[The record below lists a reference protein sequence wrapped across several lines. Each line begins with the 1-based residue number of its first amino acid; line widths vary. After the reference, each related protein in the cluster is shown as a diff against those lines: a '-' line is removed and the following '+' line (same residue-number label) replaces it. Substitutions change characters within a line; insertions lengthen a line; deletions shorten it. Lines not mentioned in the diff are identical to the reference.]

1 MVAAA
6 ARRRRRRAVG
16 RGRRDAR
23 APADRAHPPSHGTDS
38 AAERRR
44 RRRLASTDDPAPAP
58 AVEDP
63 AAHRARPTS
72 PPTRPPRRPLGARGG
87 AGGGTLPPLDAGT
100 VETTTTVT
108 TTTTTTTRSRA
119 EARRAARGAN
129 APPRSD
135 SAAELLPFPSAPG
148 VEEASSGIGV
158 DLPQTTYDAEDVL
171 PRASSAGLAP
181 PPPSML
187 PHVRSVYAQ
196 DGSGDFR
203 RVTMAP
209 AASSVDSQS
218 WLGSCAAGAS
228 RPRRRRRHRGPR
240 GEAHAARP
248 RHARR
253 VGDPKCGWRRSFG
266 PGLLAGVATAEIVI
280 LSFAINDV
288 SLTPL
293 ALYAPAALSINQLH
307 TWVAVASFV
316 GAALRSLTRLRHGL
330 QYAQQPLRRLV
341 DLTILLTLATAA
353 ALSLALRPYAWLISS
368 PDITT
373 TLPYLTPRAAPYFV
387 AFVAPLGEWAPP
399 LILAR
404 AVCVWVA
411 ALASGC
417 PSNDEH
423 YEPRYGPRLARW

>member
-1 MVAAA
+1 MPLARTPPVMVM
-6 ARRRRRRAVG
+6 R
-16 RGRRDAR
+16 
-23 APADRAHPPSHGTDS
+23 
-38 AAERRR
+38 
-44 RRRLASTDDPAPAP
+44 
-58 AVEDP
+58 
-63 AAHRARPTS
+63 
-72 PPTRPPRRPLGARGG
+72 
-87 AGGGTLPPLDAGT
+87 
-100 VETTTTVT
+100 
-108 TTTTTTTRSRA
+108 
-119 EARRAARGAN
+119 
-129 APPRSD
+129 
-135 SAAELLPFPSAPG
+135 LPFPSAPG

-171 PRASSAGLAP
+171 PRASSAGLAL

-218 WLGSCAAGAS
+218 WLGSCAPGGFAPEAAAPTTEDLEGKPMPPGLGTRAAS
-228 RPRRRRRHRGPR
+228 AISEMWVAP
-240 GEAHAARP
+240 
-248 RHARR
+248 
-253 VGDPKCGWRRSFG
+253 VLFG

-293 ALYAPAALSINQLH
+293 ALYAPVALSINQLH

-423 YEPRYGPRLARW
+423 YEPR